1 MYGLNWM
8 KFNEKGIDEKI
19 FRLIEIIKKKKKIT
33 NKIIKITLYIIFRI
47 YIIYIHKNQYL
58 YLW

>member
-1 MYGLNWM
+1 MYCLNWM

-19 FRLIEIIKKKKKIT
+19 FRLVEIIKKKKKIT
-33 NKIIKITLYIIFRI
+33 NKIIKISLYIIFWI
-47 YIIYIHKNQYL
+47 YIIYIQKNQYL